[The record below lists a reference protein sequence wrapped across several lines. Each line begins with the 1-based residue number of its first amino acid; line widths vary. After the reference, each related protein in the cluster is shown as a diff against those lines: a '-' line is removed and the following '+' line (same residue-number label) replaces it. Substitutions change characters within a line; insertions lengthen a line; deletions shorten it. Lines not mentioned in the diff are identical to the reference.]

1 MKASEIRVKSKQEI
15 MDEISACKREMLNL
29 HFQWQAGESK
39 DTTQKKK
46 IRRKVARM
54 KTVLREMALN
64 VVQK

>member
-15 MDEISACKREMLNL
+15 LDEISACKRETLNL
-29 HFQWQAGESK
+29 HFQWQAGEAK

-54 KTVLREMALN
+54 KTVLTEMALD
-64 VVQK
+64 VPRK